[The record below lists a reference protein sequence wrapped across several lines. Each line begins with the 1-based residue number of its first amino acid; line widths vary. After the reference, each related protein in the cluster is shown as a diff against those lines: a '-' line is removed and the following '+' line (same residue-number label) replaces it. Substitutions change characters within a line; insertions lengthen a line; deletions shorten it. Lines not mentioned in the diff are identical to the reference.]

1 MLSHAKNNGYAQLH
15 GRSKGNTMIVRET
28 RIKAAGI
35 KQEEDQRC
43 PKTNGF
49 LELNSFFFGARLS
62 FTRRIR
68 TRSRNMEKKKRK
80 MRAEEKALL
89 TWPSHASPSHL
100 HYSIQ
105 HPCLFLEFP
114 SFTGIHVSCS
124 TAFSRDFVPF
134 EELKMVHQELAISF
148 RTKILILLRK
158 EAFVSTFNIT
168 KYRYYRVLC
177 TRFCMH
183 LFD

>member
-1 MLSHAKNNGYAQLH
+1 
-15 GRSKGNTMIVRET
+15 MIVRET

-43 PKTNGF
+43 PKTNGL

-68 TRSRNMEKKKRK
+68 TSSRNMEKKKKRK

-105 HPCLFLEFP
+105 HPCLFFESPFSYRRPRFP
-114 SFTGIHVSCS
+114 FHCLFAGTL
-124 TAFSRDFVPF
+124 FSSRSWRWYI
-134 EELKMVHQELAISF
+134 KN
-148 RTKILILLRK
+148 LRSH
-158 EAFVSTFNIT
+158 FGQ
-168 KYRYYRVLC
+168 KYRYFFVKGLLC
-177 TRFCMH
+177 LPLILRNT
-183 LFD
+183 DII